1 MICSLQNF
9 ALEIGDTDRAIPKN
23 VPKGSKETPS
33 GEKDDNERAM
43 ATATAKKKMRR
54 RANVNGCAK
63 TIDLSQ
69 ETLLGYTL
77 YLFNIPLTTFPI
89 VVQWYV
95 KK

>member
-1 MICSLQNF
+1 MSQKVVKRNTF
-9 ALEIGDTDRAIPKN
+9 G
-23 VPKGSKETPS
+23 
-33 GEKDDNERAM
+33 
-43 ATATAKKKMRR
+43 AKKTTTNSGDGEVDEDDEER

-77 YLFNIPLTTFPI
+77 YLFNIPLTTFPL
-89 VVQWYV
+89 VAHCGML